1 MVKVKEDL
9 TGKIFHRLTVK
20 RQAEDYI
27 SPTGRHL
34 ARWICECSCDNKTEI
49 IVLGSKLKNGN
60 TQSCGCLQKERA
72 AKAVS
77 KRCHKVNKYDLSGNY
92 GIGWTSNTNKEFYFD
107 LEDYDK
113 IKDYC
118 WSEDI
123 QRDSFSC
130 LKARIPNEN
139 KIMRMHVFLGFSGY
153 DHINRNELDNRKEN
167 LRKATH
173 QQNSCNRS
181 LRKDNTS
188 GVTGVYFDK
197 TNNNWYA
204 SITIFGKHIKLGT
217 FANKEDAIKARL
229 NAEVKYFKEFA
240 PQSELYEEY
249 NINKER

>member
-34 ARWICECSCDNKTEI
+34 ARWVCECSCDNKTEI

-72 AKAVS
+72 
-77 KRCHKVNKYDLSGNY
+77 
-92 GIGWTSNTNKEFYFD
+92 
-107 LEDYDK
+107 DK
-113 IKDYC
+113 
-118 WSEDI
+118 
-123 QRDSFSC
+123 
-130 LKARIPNEN
+130 
-139 KIMRMHVFLGFSGY
+139 
-153 DHINRNELDNRKEN
+153 KEN